1 MNRTEYDYIVVGAG
15 SAGCVLAHRLSEDP
29 NCSVLL
35 LEAGGSDRN
44 WRIEM
49 PSALA
54 HAFANMAFNWGY
66 ETEPE
71 PHLNGRRI
79 RHLRG
84 RILGGSSSING
95 MMYIRGH
102 ARDYDQWAQSGC
114 EGWTYAD
121 VLPYFRRAEG
131 HDRGGD
137 RYRGADGPLQVT
149 SPEMRNPLFRAF
161 IEAGVEAGYPRTDDV
176 NGYQQEGFGRADRT
190 TSHDGRRMSAARAY
204 LRPIERRANLTI
216 VSGALVRRVVVE
228 KGRATGVAYARSA
241 DGESVAHAARE
252 VILTA
257 GAINSPQLL
266 MLSGIGP
273 AEELRRH
280 GLPVLADLPGVGANL
295 HDHPD
300 IPIKRACLLPVSMH
314 SDLGLYGRIKIGL
327 RWFLLHDGPGA
338 SNHLEAIGFI
348 RSRAGI
354 EHPDLQLNFLPM
366 AIAAEERRSGVS
378 IGRHGFTVFI
388 DFLRPTSRGR
398 LCLRSADPRAHPSLL
413 FNYLQTQHDI
423 DALIAAVRLTREIL
437 AQPALA
443 QFCGEELLPTAD
455 IRSDAE
461 ITAWLREHVGTSY
474 HPVGSCK
481 MGRDTDRMAVV
492 DASCRVFGIERLRV
506 VDGSIMPTAISGN
519 TNAPIIMIAEKA
531 ADLIRDLDPLPR
543 SDVPVWT
550 NPDWESR
557 QR

>member
-1 MNRTEYDYIVVGAG
+1 MEYDYVIVGAG

-29 NCSVLL
+29 NLSILL
-35 LEAGGSDRN
+35 LEAGGSDRD

-54 HAFANMAFNWGY
+54 HAFGNMAFNWGY

-71 PHLNGRRI
+71 PQLNGRRI

-102 ARDYDQWAQSGC
+102 SRDYDQWEQLGC
-114 EGWTYAD
+114 QGWSYAD
-121 VLPYFRRAEG
+121 VLPYFCRAESL
-131 HDRGGD
+131 DRGGG
-137 RYRGADGPLQVT
+137 RYRGGNGPLQVT

-161 IEAGVEAGYPRTDDV
+161 IEAGIEAGYPKSDDV

-190 TSHDGRRMSAARAY
+190 TSHDGRRMNAARAY

-216 VSGALVRRVVVE
+216 TSGAFAHRIIVQN
-228 KGRATGVAYARSA
+228 GRATGVAYTRAGTG
-241 DGESVAHAARE
+241 DMVVQAARE

-257 GAINSPQLL
+257 GTINTPQLL

-273 AEELRRH
+273 ADELRRH
-280 GLPVLADLPGVGANL
+280 GLPILADLPGVGANL

-314 SDLGLYGRIKIGL
+314 SDLSSFGRFKIGL

-366 AIAAEERRSGVS
+366 AIAAEERKNGISS
-378 IGRHGFTVFI
+378 GRHGFTVFI

-398 LCLRSADPRAHPSLL
+398 LRLRSADPRAHPLLL
-413 FNYLQTQHDI
+413 FNYLQTQNDI
-423 DALIAAVRLTREIL
+423 NALIAAVRLTREIL
-437 AQPALA
+437 TQPALA
-443 QFCGEELLPTAD
+443 KFSGEELLPSAGVQT
-455 IRSDAE
+455 DAE
-461 ITAWLREHVGTSY
+461 VTDWLRDHVGTSY
-474 HPVGSCK
+474 HPVGTCK
-481 MGRDTDRMAVV
+481 MGSGNDSMAVV
-492 DASCRVFGIERLRV
+492 DSSCRVFGIERLRV
-506 VDGSIMPTAISGN
+506 VDGSIMPTVISGN
-519 TNAPIIMIAEKA
+519 TNAPIIMIAERA
-531 ADLIRDLDPLPR
+531 ADMIKGMKPLPR
-543 SDVPVWT
+543 SDAPVWI
-550 NPDWESR
+550 NPSWESR